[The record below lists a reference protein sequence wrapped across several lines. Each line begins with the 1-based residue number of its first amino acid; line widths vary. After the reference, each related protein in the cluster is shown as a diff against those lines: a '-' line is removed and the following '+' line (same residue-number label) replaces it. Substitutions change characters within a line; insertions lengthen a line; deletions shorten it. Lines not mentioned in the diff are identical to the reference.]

1 MGFGGATGSMNTILK
16 NNRNLLRNPKREKF
30 KNKIGAYDKNGK
42 TEFDLPEAKPHVL
55 RYVKANVI
63 AQQKARERKVIIV
76 FSIVFVSFV
85 TLFLYLII

>member
-1 MGFGGATGSMNTILK
+1 MSFGSIGSMNMILK
-16 NNRNLLRNPKREKF
+16 NNRNLLSNPKREKF
-30 KNKIGAYDKNGK
+30 KNRIGAYDKNSE

-85 TLFLYLII
+85 TLFLYLIT